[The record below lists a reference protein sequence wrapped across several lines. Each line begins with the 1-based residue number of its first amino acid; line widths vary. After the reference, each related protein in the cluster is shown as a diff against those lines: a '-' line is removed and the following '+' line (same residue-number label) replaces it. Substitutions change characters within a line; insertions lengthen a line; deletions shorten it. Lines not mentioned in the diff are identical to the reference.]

1 MSTLLNFGL
10 NEFDDDE
17 FDELLEFDP
26 FIPDIETI
34 IPKTLN
40 PEIMDQNDEIDI
52 FTRDTKIKDVRHSL
66 VPIEYLV
73 TSEEGIAYAFHIQYT
88 FSEHGGGSSSQRGG
102 VKSCQLANPD
112 FLKELI
118 TDESNPFICENGSSN
133 TPTDRLVRVLS
144 TYSNGILSCSKYS
157 LFYPNNTFTC
167 GGKVKIN
174 RYLVYATNQW
184 KEFIGYDKWKQN
196 EKGHMSL
203 QIKEGVDV
211 NLLKSLFASE
221 GRIAN
226 QEDDTN
232 CNKLYPSSSHQ
243 KYCWKQ
249 FVNVFG
255 TNMLVEIHSSLNNI
269 DKLQYLI
276 AHIQKTQHPHS
287 QGILG

>member
-52 FTRDTKIKDVRHSL
+52 FTRDTKIKD
-66 VPIEYLV
+66 
-73 TSEEGIAYAFHIQYT
+73 
-88 FSEHGGGSSSQRGG
+88 QRGG